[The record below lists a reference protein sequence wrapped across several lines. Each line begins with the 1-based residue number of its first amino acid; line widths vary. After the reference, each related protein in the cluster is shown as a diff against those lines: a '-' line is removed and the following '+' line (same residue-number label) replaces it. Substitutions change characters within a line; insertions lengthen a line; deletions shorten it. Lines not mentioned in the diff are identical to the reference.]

1 MLSKQVIICILRNSL
16 PFHRRKDLYLVNAT
30 TNNLGEYSKSAVKMS
45 YSQSTDIP
53 CGPGAILIGSDLFF
67 QISNSWILWSSKNC
81 FPSLIKL
88 SVWDKSE
95 FAGCSLKDTKC
106 VMNYF
111 RGCQVYSTIT
121 NSGLIQA
128 KTFSFENIVGVFRRS
143 NSQRNFF
150 IIIFAFSDIS
160 VDDVRKR
167 MNRLA
172 L

>member
-1 MLSKQVIICILRNSL
+1 M
-16 PFHRRKDLYLVNAT
+16 
-30 TNNLGEYSKSAVKMS
+30 
-45 YSQSTDIP
+45 
-53 CGPGAILIGSDLFF
+53 
-67 QISNSWILWSSKNC
+67 
-81 FPSLIKL
+81 
-88 SVWDKSE
+88 WDKSE

-106 VMNYF
+106 VLNYF

-128 KTFSFENIVGVFRRS
+128 KTFSFENIVGVFRIS

-160 VDDVRKR
+160 VDDERKR